1 MNSQNELVTFWRKRT
16 MNKQEFLNQLEKKL
30 DRINETERKDI
41 LMEYGT
47 YIDI

>member
-1 MNSQNELVTFWRKRT
+1 

-47 YIDI
+47 KWQQVSRKKMRFLVLEM

>member
-1 MNSQNELVTFWRKRT
+1 

-41 LMEYGT
+41 LMNKLQ
-47 YIDI
+47 